1 MAVWLVACLLVLP
14 VLASASDASLKATLT
29 TWSRRIASDAR
40 SLRLS
45 AQRRHPRRL
54 TTTAGRFRADAL
66 RARRALIRAR
76 PSSSRG
82 VRARSLAL
90 AAFAEYAIVGR
101 EWALSG
107 QARLRKR
114 RAATIRY
121 ATLARKHALNG
132 GRLLT
137 AAGKLLG

>member
-1 MAVWLVACLLVLP
+1 M
-14 VLASASDASLKATLT
+14 
-29 TWSRRIASDAR
+29 
-40 SLRLS
+40 
-45 AQRRHPRRL
+45 

-66 RARRALIRAR
+66 RAHRALILAR

-82 VRARSLAL
+82 VQARSLAL

-101 EWALSG
+101 EWTLAG
-107 QARLRKR
+107 RARLRKQ
-114 RAATIRY
+114 RAAAIRY
-121 ATLARKHALNG
+121 ATLGKQHALNG

>member
-1 MAVWLVACLLVLP
+1 MVVWLVACLLVLP
-14 VLASASDASLKATLT
+14 VVASASDASLKATLA

-40 SLRLS
+40 SLQLS

-54 TTTAGRFRADAL
+54 TATAGRFRADAL
-66 RARRALIRAR
+66 RARRALTVAR
-76 PSSSRG
+76 PSSGRG

-101 EWALSG
+101 EWTLAG
-107 QARLRKR
+107 RARLRKQ
-114 RAATIRY
+114 RAAAIRY
-121 ATLARKHALNG
+121 AALGKKHALNG